1 MLESVVTAIVG
12 VVCIVMGVLNIKG
25 NISMLHAH
33 HRKRVSEENIRPFGK
48 MVGAGTITIGVGFVL
63 SGIFFALSELLQSGV
78 YSTVG
83 GAILIVGVVVGLV
96 ISFAAM
102 FKYNKGIF

>member
-1 MLESVVTAIVG
+1 
-12 VVCIVMGVLNIKG
+12 
-25 NISMLHAH
+25 MLHAH

-48 MVGAGTITIGVGFVL
+48 MVGAGTIIIGVGFVL

-83 GAILIVGVVVGLV
+83 GVILIVGVVVGLV